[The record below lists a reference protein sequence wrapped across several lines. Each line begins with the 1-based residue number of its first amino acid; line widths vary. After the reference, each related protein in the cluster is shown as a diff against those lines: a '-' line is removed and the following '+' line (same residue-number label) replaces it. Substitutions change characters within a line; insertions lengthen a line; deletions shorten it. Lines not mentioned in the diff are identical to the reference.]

1 MGKTGAGPWCQS
13 GGIATNSTLAAAP
26 VKTYISGRIPN
37 VWPGSWARA
46 RGPRPTSFLTGTRPS
61 MRHTLSRLLI
71 AIAATAA
78 LSLALPSALSAQ
90 GITTG
95 AVGGLVQNEASQP
108 LANAQISISNPAT
121 GYQGSATTRDNGRFF
136 IQGLEVGGP
145 YTVVVRHIGMAPTTR
160 NGVYVSLSQTTR
172 LDFILRTQPVQL
184 SGVLVEATRTEVFAP
199 SNTGMKT
206 VVSDSAI
213 QRLPTTSRQITDFI
227 KLTPQVSQSG
237 PGYSGGGMSNRMNNV
252 QIDGSSERDVF
263 GLGTTGTPGAEVNA
277 KGISIDAV
285 KEYQVL
291 LAPFDVRQ
299 GNFGGILLNAVT
311 KSGTNEYRGSAYY
324 FFRNERYGQD
334 TNIVNGTKFDRT
346 QWGFTVGGPII
357 KNTLH
362 FFIAPEF
369 TAQNTPVSGPYKGQP
384 DNISPRFPF
393 GLTAAGAT
401 TFQDTLAR
409 FDTAMAR
416 IAAGAA
422 GMAGSAGYQN
432 IPNPLSNLFARIDW
446 QINDV
451 HRLAFH
457 FNYAKGEQLRQQNGR
472 GTTTAVFTSNYHNFV
487 NEKTSP
493 VAQLFSNFKNGS
505 FNELFVGYNKWGNRR
520 TPLTNFPQIRINQV
534 NTVNGLGAILAGAD
548 QFSQGNE
555 LDTKSWEFTDNYTRP
570 WKTHT
575 FTVGTRNEHVWLRNL
590 FTQSSYGVWSFRNLD
605 SLSAGNANSFRKAI
619 ILPGGNGGNVEFTAL
634 QSAFYAQDQ
643 WQVNPNLAITAG
655 LRWDVS
661 NFLDDIK
668 YNAAIDSA
676 YGRRT
681 DDIPKQAVQFSP
693 RLGFNWDITGTLT
706 DQLRGGI
713 GLFVGT
719 PPYVWLENAYVNSGN
734 VITFLNC
741 NTAGS
746 TAGAP
751 TFAVDPS
758 TISTCRLGL
767 GSAPIGD
774 VNFMSKSLK
783 FPQPLRGTLAYDR
796 RLPGDLI
803 FTVEGMYSKTLNQ
816 LFFKS
821 LNTSGPQGTGQGG
834 RVVYVTTV
842 NTANGSATL
851 LPPASVTANGGTAR
865 FSTSIDLLNQSKDYS
880 YNLTFQVRKRYA
892 DNWEGMVAYT
902 YSQSRDVGSF
912 TSSTAISNWQFG
924 RTLYTAQEDP
934 TTAVSLFDQPHK
946 IMATGTYTLNWAK
959 VATDF
964 SFFYQGTSGAP
975 HDYIYGGSGGAGD
988 LNGDGV
994 QGNDLFYVPKNALDP
1009 AEIRYSGAN
1018 QAQQAVNLENFIQ
1031 NSDCLSKHRGQILP
1045 RNSCRLPFQ
1054 HSVDAS
1060 IRQRLPTIRGQDVAV
1075 TLDIFNFGN
1084 LLNKNWGKFRGTPNS
1099 GNSNV
1104 PLVTHTGYSTNSPAT
1119 AVPIVTFTPPVG
1131 GEYTISNSALAFW
1144 RTQLSIRYSF

>member
-1 MGKTGAGPWCQS
+1 
-13 GGIATNSTLAAAP
+13 
-26 VKTYISGRIPN
+26 
-37 VWPGSWARA
+37 
-46 RGPRPTSFLTGTRPS
+46 
-61 MRHTLSRLLI
+61 MRYSLSRLLGV
-71 AIAATAA
+71 ALAASMLT
-78 LSLALPSALSAQ
+78 LPSTLAAQ

-95 AVGGLVQNEASQP
+95 AIGGLVQSEANQP
-108 LANAQISISNPAT
+108 LANAQITITNPST
-121 GYQGSATTRDNGRFF
+121 GFNTSATTRENGRFF
-136 IQGLEVGGP
+136 VQGLEVGGP
-145 YTVVVRHIGMAPTTR
+145 YTVQVRSIGMAPSTR
-160 NGVYVSLSQTTR
+160 NDIYVRLSQTTR
-172 LDFILRTQPVQL
+172 LDFIMRTQPVVL

-213 QRLPTTSRQITDFI
+213 QRLPTTTRQITDFI

-263 GLGTTGTPGAEVNA
+263 GLGTTGTPGSEVNA

-299 GNFGGILLNAVT
+299 GNFGGLLLNAVT
-311 KSGTNEYRGSAYY
+311 KSGTNEFQGSAYY
-324 FFRNERYGQD
+324 FFRNQNYGQD
-334 TNIVNGTKFDRT
+334 TNVVRGTKFDRT

-357 KNTLH
+357 KDKVH

-369 TAQNTPVSGPYKGQP
+369 TSQNTPVSGPYRGQAN
-384 DNISPRFPF
+384 NIAPRFSFMDTNIVIGTGP
-393 GLTAAGAT
+393 AT
-401 TFQDTLAR
+401 WNPKDTIAR

-416 IAAGAA
+416 IANGFD
-422 GMAGSAGYQN
+422 MGSSAYQN
-432 IPNPLSNLFARIDW
+432 IPNPLSNLFARVDW

-451 HRLAFH
+451 HRMAFH
-457 FNYAKGEQLRQQNGR
+457 FNYARGEQLRQQNGR
-472 GTTTAVFTSNYHNFV
+472 GTTAVVYTSNFNNFV
-487 NEKTSP
+487 NEKTAP

-505 FNELFVGYNKWGNRR
+505 FNELFLSYNQWSNRR
-520 TPLTNFPQIRINQV
+520 TPLTLFPQIRINFA
-534 NTVNGLGAILAGAD
+534 NGVNGNTPITAGAD

-555 LDTKSWEFTDNYTRP
+555 LDTKTWELTENYTIP

-590 FTQSSYGVWSFRNLD
+590 FTQSSYGVWQFRNLD
-605 SLSAGNANSFRKAI
+605 SLSAGNPFSFRKAV
-619 ILPGGNGGNVEFTAL
+619 ILANGGNVEFTAL
-634 QSAFYAQDQ
+634 QSALYAQDQ
-643 WQVNPNLAITAG
+643 WQVNPNFALTAG
-655 LRWDVS
+655 VRWDIS

-681 DDIPKQAVQFSP
+681 DDIPGTTVQFSP
-693 RLGFNWDITGTLT
+693 RIGFNWDVTGTLT
-706 DQLRGGI
+706 NQIRGGV

-734 VITFLNC
+734 IITFLNC
-741 NTAGS
+741 ATVGTAP
-746 TAGAP
+746 AP
-751 TFAVDPS
+751 NFAVDPS
-758 TISTCRLGL
+758 GISTCRNGA

-796 RLPGDLI
+796 RLPGDMI

-834 RVVYVTTV
+834 RVLYINAV
-842 NTANGSATL
+842 NAGNGAAATL
-851 LPPASVTANGGTAR
+851 LPASVTANGGVAR
-865 FSTSIDLLNQSKDYS
+865 FTTAIDLQNQSKDYS
-880 YNLTFQVRKRYA
+880 YNLTAQLRKRYA

-902 YSQSRDVGSF
+902 YAKSRDVGSF
-912 TSSTAISNWQFG
+912 SSSTAISNWQFG
-924 RTLYTAQEDP
+924 RTLAGRQEDAF
-934 TTAVSLFDQPHK
+934 TAVSLFDQPHK
-946 IMATGTYTLNWAK
+946 FMATGTYSLNWAK

-975 HDYIYGGSGGAGD
+975 HDYIYGGAGD

-994 QGNDLFYVPKNALDP
+994 SGNDLFYVPNNALDP
-1009 AEIRYSGAN
+1009 SEIRYSGAN
-1018 QAQQAVNLENFIQ
+1018 QAQQAVNLENFIAQ
-1031 NSDCLSKHRGQILP
+1031 SPCLSKHRGQILP
-1045 RNSCRLPFQ
+1045 RNSCRLPFI
-1054 HSVDAS
+1054 HTMDVS
-1060 IRQRLPTIRGQDVAV
+1060 IRQRLPSVRGQDVAL

-1084 LLNKNWGKFRGTPNS
+1084 LVNKNWGKFRGTPGS
-1099 GNSNV
+1099 TNSNV
-1104 PLVTHTGYSTNSPAT
+1104 PLVTHTGYSSTDPTT
-1119 AVPIVTFTPPVG
+1119 AVPIVTFTAPVG
-1131 GEYTISNSALAFW
+1131 GEYTVSNSALNFW
-1144 RTQLSIRYSF
+1144 RTQLSVRYSF

>member
-1 MGKTGAGPWCQS
+1 
-13 GGIATNSTLAAAP
+13 
-26 VKTYISGRIPN
+26 
-37 VWPGSWARA
+37 
-46 RGPRPTSFLTGTRPS
+46 
-61 MRHTLSRLLI
+61 MRHTLSRLLGV
-71 AIAATAA
+71 AFAASAA
-78 LSLALPSALSAQ
+78 LSLTHPTTLAAQ

-95 AVGGLVQNEASQP
+95 AISGLVQTEANQP
-108 LANAQISISNPAT
+108 LANAQIQISNPST
-121 GYQGSATTRDNGRFF
+121 GFQSAATTRENGRYFV
-136 IQGLEVGGP
+136 QGLEVGGP
-145 YTVVVRHIGMAPTTR
+145 YTVTVRHIGMAPSVR

-172 LDFILRTQPVQL
+172 MDFIMRTQPVQL

-299 GNFGGILLNAVT
+299 GNFGGLLLNAVT
-311 KSGTNEYRGSAYY
+311 KSGTNDFRGSAYY
-324 FFRNERYGQD
+324 FFRNERFGQD
-334 TNIVNGTKFDRT
+334 TNVLNGTKFDRT

-357 KNTLH
+357 KDKLH

-369 TAQNTPVSGPYKGQP
+369 TAQNTPVSGPYKNQP

-416 IAAGAA
+416 IAAGYDL
-422 GMAGSAGYQN
+422 GSAGYKN
-432 IPNPLSNLFARIDW
+432 IANPLSNMFARIDW

-457 FNYAKGEQLRQQNGR
+457 FNYARGEQLRQQNGR
-472 GTTTAVFTSNYHNFV
+472 NTTTAVFSSNYHDFV
-487 NEKTSP
+487 NEKTAP

-505 FNELFVGYNKWGNRR
+505 FNELFVGYNAWRNRR
-520 TPLTNFPQIRINQV
+520 TPETKFPQIRV
-534 NTVNGLGAILAGAD
+534 NNVITVNGNGAILAGAD

-575 FTVGTRNEHVWLRNL
+575 FTLGTRNEHVWLRNM

-619 ILPGGNGGNVEFTAL
+619 ILSNNGNVEFSAL
-634 QSAFYAQDQ
+634 QSAVYAQDQ

-655 LRWDVS
+655 VRWDIS
-661 NFLDDIK
+661 NFLDDITH
-668 YNAAIDSA
+668 NLAIDSA
-676 YGRRT
+676 YGRNT
-681 DDIPKQAVQFSP
+681 SDIPKQAVQFSP
-693 RLGFNWDITGTLT
+693 RLGFNWDVTGTLT
-706 DQLRGGI
+706 DQIRGGI

-741 NTAGS
+741 NTNGS
-746 TAGAP
+746 VAP
-751 TFAVDPS
+751 APAFAVDPT
-758 TISTCRLGL
+758 TIATCRGGA
-767 GSAPIGD
+767 GSKPIGD
-774 VNFMSKSLK
+774 VNFLQKNLK

-803 FTVEGMYSKTLNQ
+803 ATVEGMYSKTLNQ

-834 RVVYVTTV
+834 RTIYVNAV
-842 NTANGSATL
+842 NGGNGAATL

-880 YNLTFQVRKRYA
+880 YNLTFQLRKRYA

-902 YSQSRDVGSF
+902 YAQSRDVQSF

-924 RTLYTAQEDP
+924 RTLGGVQEDP
-934 TTAVSLFDQPHK
+934 YTSVSLFDQPHK
-946 IMATGTYTLNWAK
+946 LMATGTYTLNWAK

-964 SFFYQGTSGAP
+964 SFFYSGTSGSP

-994 QGNDLFYVPKNALDP
+994 QGNDLLYVPKNALDP
-1009 AEIRYSGAN
+1009 AEIQYKLVGTRTP
-1018 QAQQAVNLENFIQ
+1018 AQQAVDFENFIT
-1031 NSDCLSKHRGQILP
+1031 NSPCLSKHRGEILP
-1045 RNSCRLPFQ
+1045 RNSCRLPFLNQ
-1054 HSVDAS
+1054 VDAS
-1060 IRQRLPTIRGQDVAV
+1060 IRQRLPSIKGQDVAV

-1084 LLNKNWGKFRGTPNS
+1084 LINKNWGKLRTMPLS

-1104 PLVTHTGYSTNSPAT
+1104 PLLTHVGYNTPAGVASTNPST
-1119 AVPIVTFTPPVG
+1119 AVPVVQFTPPTG
-1131 GEYTISNSALAFW
+1131 GEYTILNTATNFW
-1144 RTQLSIRYSF
+1144 RTQLSVRYSF